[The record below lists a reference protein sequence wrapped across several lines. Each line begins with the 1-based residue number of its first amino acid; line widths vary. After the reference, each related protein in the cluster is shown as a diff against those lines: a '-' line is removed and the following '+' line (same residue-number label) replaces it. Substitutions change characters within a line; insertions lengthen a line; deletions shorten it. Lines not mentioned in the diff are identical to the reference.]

1 MQLKLVFISLLFSI
15 LIVSCVHQSK
25 RFAEFT
31 QLFSI
36 HSRYT
41 LDCSSCDIE
50 DQGTKDDLTQYKVVF
65 NRVIGGTSR
74 FIFTNMVYDDHDAHK
89 AKRLRVFLDQE
100 LIDAYSIERLE
111 SISAETII
119 VNRVNDISR

>member
-1 MQLKLVFISLLFSI
+1 MQVKLALLSLLFST
-15 LIVSCVHQSK
+15 LIVSCVHQSN
-25 RFAEFT
+25 RFDEFT

-36 HSRYT
+36 HDRYI

-50 DQGTKDDLTQYKVVF
+50 EIGTKDNLTQYKVVF
-65 NRVIGGTSR
+65 NSVMGGASR
-74 FIFTNMVYDDHDAHK
+74 FIFTNRVFNDHDAYK
-89 AKRLRVFLDQE
+89 AKRLRIFLGQE

-119 VNRVNDISR
+119 VNRVNDISH